1 MNKQEIVNK
10 LFQLIAANQTEIT
23 DLAHT
28 MNEED
33 NVKENM
39 IIQIYQ
45 STDLAIHPRLYRHLI
60 LPKLI

>member
-33 NVKENM
+33 NVRENM

-45 STDLAIHPRLYRHLI
+45 SVVVGRSSSS
-60 LPKLI
+60 